1 MHAFAHSPRHL
12 RCSLL
17 CCALPLLW
25 ALSGCASSDAGGGLV
40 DKSLEALGLK
50 KPELPG
56 GLTAPPLPQ
65 LDKKVVLRIHAGE
78 QLNTGTNGRSLS
90 VVVRIYRLK
99 EPATFLRA
107 PYDAFRT
114 PAAEKEAFGTDL
126 AEVREV
132 VLTPGQKSETVETMA
147 RSAPFLGVV
156 ALFRAPAQGR
166 WRFAFDANS
175 AEKTGVT
182 LGVHG
187 CALSVATGE
196 PVDTP
201 PEALRLAG
209 VVCK

>member
-1 MHAFAHSPRHL
+1 MPVFVHPPR
-12 RCSLL
+12 RQRRSLL
-17 CCALPLLW
+17 CCALSLLW

-50 KPELPG
+50 KPEVPSG
-56 GLTAPPLPQ
+56 VSVPPVLQ
-65 LDKKVVLRIHAGE
+65 MDKKVVLRIHAGE

-99 EPATFLRA
+99 DSATFLRA

-114 PAAEKEAFGTDL
+114 PAAEQEAFGTDL

-147 RSAPFLGVV
+147 RSAPILGVV

-166 WRFAFDANS
+166 WRFAFDANA
-175 AEKTGVT
+175 AEKKGVT

-187 CALSVATGE
+187 CALSVAAGE
-196 PVDTP
+196 PIDTP